1 MSKGNFTIAEVEV
14 SLDHSPLDKEHPEWP
29 SGYFVCLMRETPT
42 NAKINCG
49 GGRKILPED
58 AKKLKAKILAFRKE
72 IWSDIQKAEKN
83 FAKNRKPG
91 QGPTKTVRFV

>member
-14 SLDHSPLDKEHPEWP
+14 SLDHSPFDKEHPGWP
-29 SGYFVCLMRETPT
+29 SGYFVCLMRETPS

-49 GGRKILPED
+49 AGRKILPED

-72 IWSDIQKAEKN
+72 IWADIQKAEKN
-83 FAKNRKPG
+83 FKKNRQPG
-91 QGPTKTVRFV
+91 QGPTQTVRFD